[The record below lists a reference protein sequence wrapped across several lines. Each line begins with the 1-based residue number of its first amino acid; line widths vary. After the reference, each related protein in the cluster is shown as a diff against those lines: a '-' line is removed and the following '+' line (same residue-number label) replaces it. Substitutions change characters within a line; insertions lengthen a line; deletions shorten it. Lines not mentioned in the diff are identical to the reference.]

1 MRFEQEGVSL
11 WYGTPDAP
19 APGPGEAVHVGSDIT
34 ITVGV
39 RPIDTSNR
47 IEVLYRTNQG
57 PTKNIAANWL
67 RNDFSG
73 RAQYFSAHLPSFQA
87 GDMVEYTVICRFAG
101 RQVPS
106 SEEAK
111 QFASSFR
118 VIGPEFKPTLNL
130 TTKEELLPRNEQM
143 RSVRVPEIEPGQ
155 RKVTAVKQETS
166 NSVDI
171 SEKTEYKVHG
181 TIRDAYQRPLEEAKV
196 KVFDK
201 DIRSEQP
208 LGGPV
213 YTDEAGTYEVEYTQV
228 QFATTDKLAADI
240 IVRVYDQDGKLL
252 QESATYYNAPQQL
265 QVDLDL
271 SGKAY
276 QGPSEFVLMV
286 KSIKPFTGTLP
297 LAQLQE
303 DQQTQD
309 ITFLTNKTGL
319 ARDRIEALVIAFHFE
334 EDTKIAAHAYYGL
347 IRQGLPGDLLTQF
360 AASSPVTSFASRMSQ
375 TFDGLMR
382 ESTDSLMS
390 ALQQAIDA
398 NTIPYSVT
406 AELPGIKDA
415 LIAQQQRYLQTHPQ
429 AGATSDIQQKLTIAG
444 LQGEETTTFL
454 SLFTANTGTQS
465 TFWSTLA
472 QNPAFEAQKTAR
484 LQSVFELSALT
495 GEQIVLTEQL
505 VKTQNIQTPA
515 DLTQLAA
522 HTSQDWASILQNN
535 QIQPPAGIPGK
546 NDAEKLQNYAAELE
560 QNFTKKFPS
569 AAFAARIQND
579 SQSKIPNK
587 DAIARFLTANPDFDL
602 LTGHIG
608 QFLQLKSGAKGN
620 GVPNAST
627 PLQDTQFVNQL
638 RRTQRAFK
646 LSPTYAATNT
656 LLGDNIDSARKI
668 YQMGQNNF
676 VNKYGP
682 KLGVAEAKKI
692 FQRAT
697 TVHSQA
703 LALIGNLKSMADA
716 SHINVFPD
724 YSMMILESMTVEVPD
739 LDTLFGHSDF
749 CECDEC
755 RSVYG
760 AAAYL
765 TDALHYLD
773 KRLTSIQCA
782 VGQSASVKD
791 ALLRRRPDIGDIDL
805 ECANTNTTLPY
816 IDIVNE
822 VLEDFIKLPAV
833 TLNSS
838 FLPKFVAGP
847 IDGGLYSQIVA
858 QFKSAQYTNIAA
870 LLTTNATISEK
881 YQAQRFQND
890 DTCISEDHWIIR
902 DQFVVLKATDHQA
915 SGISLQLLHQTL
927 LSSDEISANSEYVN
941 LNTYNILKAAKRP
954 FSLPFDLFETEG
966 ELYLEKLG
974 TRKADLID
982 AFRKEH
988 DTSGPPTQ
996 ADLDMAFAY
1005 LNVNEKERT
1014 LIFQQDL
1021 LNQST
1026 YWGTLASGTSVELDL
1041 FQNATGLTYEQ
1052 VLELLNLTSINPA
1065 RDSVIV
1071 SDDLSCDT
1079 NKKHISNFTPT
1090 KFDIIHRFLRLW
1102 KKTTLTLEEL
1112 DAIVQAPTLG
1122 NGAILPT
1129 LAWQLQAFLHLQRL
1143 WSFSVFQLL
1152 ALYQNIDTT
1161 AASATAATDSLY
1173 NQLFQNRAVTN
1184 PLNPDFAIT
1193 QVTAVNPMPVTDI
1206 HKGLIVGALGI
1217 VPADLDTLIAKT
1229 DAKLSLGNL
1238 SYFYRMVQLSQ
1249 ALSLSITDLLVF
1261 LDLITVPPFKDPVT
1275 TYQFNSKWRTVVSS
1289 QFVADDLN
1297 YVLRHHN
1304 DGTGTLIT
1312 SDDLVAV
1319 ALSDLQGN
1327 MLQVRAATSVQD
1339 DPKGQL
1345 LKQWL
1350 VDPLLNWNSH
1360 IVDKLMDILST
1371 RDDIEYQQ
1379 KIDNNDD
1386 FLLNLRIRYHDQVLT
1401 ADLSDLPTLP
1411 GGISFQDA
1419 LPGSLASQISY
1430 DAANKQLQL
1439 IGYISANDQAAL
1451 LGISGSTSYQS
1462 AVNQLFNAQ
1471 QTSNTAD
1478 NIFFATAAEIN
1489 TNLRSLLSD
1498 KIANRYKLF
1507 LSKISPVYTALQQQS
1522 LIQKEICTWFK
1533 INKDVATAIE
1543 ASQSNIYT
1551 DFTDD
1556 TFVNKVNPLT
1566 PANYAAQFNWYQ
1578 KIAKICFIVG
1588 KLKLTSDDLTW
1599 LLHHAADINSLD
1611 FWKLPITEINGPIT
1625 TFDSFEVLVN
1635 VLKFEQRFPAV
1646 QAVSPTSTTTVSVY
1660 TVLKDV
1666 IDGDTLP
1673 NIEADLSALTGW
1685 TQEQLDQFINTPTN
1699 YLNLTLAPS
1708 ASSDLKDIRI
1718 LLRLLRCFNI
1728 MSSMRVKAADCVD
1741 WIKPS
1746 LTYDDAVKIKQTLK
1760 AQYEGNQWLNVTQP
1774 LQDKLRE
1781 AKRDAL
1787 VAYLLTNPPSG
1798 QVWQNSDDLYS
1809 FFLLDVEMSSCLLT
1823 SRIVQATNS
1832 VQLFVQRCFLNLE
1845 KEITV
1850 DIALDQ
1856 DWTQWQWMK
1865 NFRLWQANR
1874 KVFLYP
1880 ENWIEPELLP
1890 RTIKSSF
1897 FKDLENDL
1905 LQNDVTKD
1913 TVETAFLNY
1922 LEKLDGVS
1930 RLEVKVMWYEDAKK
1944 TLHVVARTYGGDPKT
1959 YYYRQFIEN
1968 RRWTPW
1974 VKIDQDIASD
1984 HIVLTV
1990 FNDRL
1995 YLFWAMFSEK
2005 SREVDSVS
2013 LPNAS
2018 QSPYTVD
2025 KPPKYWQIQ
2034 MAFTEYKN
2042 GKWTPKKVSNDDKT
2056 GWIIVNQGYDSS
2068 SGTFI
2073 PDKSDFIFTP
2083 LDIPAFD
2090 IKKYFNSDGTPKDP
2104 KNFMADIRRDT
2115 EAALS
2120 GNGDLCINCYLQ
2132 DHGYYNYVGTF
2143 DLDPCKGYPLYLYH
2157 YEGLR
2162 ITLFDRS
2169 NFNNMLDTEEQP
2181 ERGDQLSI
2189 NSAAIVRITPGTF
2202 RNLVPLQMGFF
2213 DRLINIIYRILNYK
2227 SSAIL
2232 ERELPVTV
2240 GTFMP
2245 FFHQDQTY
2253 TYFVQ
2258 PELSDDA
2265 DFEFTYSDLEDLFM
2279 AVLEGDTNKVQEIL
2293 ATFPRGK
2300 RLFFLDHFYNFY
2312 HPLVCF
2318 FIRTLYNHGIDGL
2331 MSRDTQLKGDVIF
2344 DNAPGKF
2351 DFKQTFD
2358 PTALVYTGSPIT
2370 YNLPGGPVTD
2380 QFPGYPKEDVDF
2392 NMRSGYS
2399 MYNWELFFHAPLMI
2413 AERLSQN
2420 LQFEDADR
2428 WFRYIFNPTD
2438 GSTWPSPDKY
2448 WVTKPFFI
2456 NVNDKYTQQRIENI
2470 MLGINTPEQPLVDD
2484 VTDWRNNPF
2493 QPHYI
2498 AEYRTVAYQKTTVMK
2513 YLDHLIA
2520 WGDSL
2525 YTQYTMESVAEATQ
2539 LYILAAQI
2547 LGSRPQV
2554 IPPAY
2559 QTPVDNYYQ
2568 LENKLDAFSNAL
2580 VDIENLLPLQEIA
2593 GYDGVVPTQQLPNL
2607 ETLYFCIPLNDKLM
2621 GYWDTVAD
2629 RLFKIRHCLNI
2640 EGKLVPL
2647 ALFAPPIDPGLLVRA
2662 AAAGLDIGSI
2672 LSDMNSPLPN
2682 YRFSVMIL
2690 KAVELCNEVKSLGS
2704 ALLQAMEKKDAEDMA
2719 LLRSTN
2725 GISLL
2730 NAVLTVKQKQVDDA
2744 THTLEGLQKQKELVQ
2759 IRSDYY
2765 QGLITAGLNRWETIA
2780 QALTQTAIV
2789 GEMAAVEI
2797 EFLGNI
2803 LALIPGFSL
2812 GVAGFGGSPT
2822 VTVSFGGEQLGAAMR
2837 AMAGAIRGTA
2847 GVMHSQAGVSST
2859 QATYERRKQ
2868 EWQFQLNTANKELE
2882 QLDKQILGAQV
2893 KLDIANQDLQN
2904 QQLQITHAQ
2913 SEDDFMHNKFSNTDL
2928 YAWMIGQIS
2937 TIYFQSYQLAYTLTR
2952 QAEQTFR
2959 YELALG
2965 DSSYITFG
2973 YWDSLKKGLLAGDKL
2988 MLDIRTM
2995 EKAYHDQNMR
3005 EYELTKHISLSQ
3017 LDPSALLL
3025 LKTSGEC
3032 WVNLPEELFDMD
3044 YPGHYMRRVKS
3055 LSLTIPC
3062 VVGPYTTISCT
3073 LTMTRNSMRVSNIGG
3088 DPTKYSRKV
3097 VSGVPADDPR
3107 FRDAVGSIQSIAISS
3122 AQNDNGLFEMN
3133 FRDERY
3139 LPFEGAGAISQWHLK
3154 LPAAVKQFDYSTIS
3168 DVVMHLKY
3176 TSRDGG
3182 DMLLSDATKSLN
3194 TKINTMLVALKDTG
3208 LMRVFS
3214 ARHEFPTQWYAFLN
3228 PASASDDQVLNL
3240 NIGKDRFPYFASVA
3254 PNLKIRSVEL
3264 VADSSLAS
3272 INGIQVTPTPLNTL
3286 PLNMTADGYYNTML
3300 RLILDYS
3307 ASKKDPG
3314 TWKVTNVAANPRLT
3328 SDQINDLIIIIH
3340 YEIS

>member
-1 MRFEQEGVSL
+1 MKE
-11 WYGTPDAP
+11 
-19 APGPGEAVHVGSDIT
+19 
-34 ITVGV
+34 
-39 RPIDTSNR
+39 
-47 IEVLYRTNQG
+47 
-57 PTKNIAANWL
+57 KIA
-67 RNDFSG
+67 S
-73 RAQYFSAHLPSFQA
+73 
-87 GDMVEYTVICRFAG
+87 
-101 RQVPS
+101 
-106 SEEAK
+106 
-111 QFASSFR
+111 
-118 VIGPEFKPTLNL
+118 
-130 TTKEELLPRNEQM
+130 
-143 RSVRVPEIEPGQ
+143 RVPEP
-155 RKVTAVKQETS
+155 
-166 NSVDI
+166 
-171 SEKTEYKVHG
+171 EKKEYNEYKVYG
-181 TIRDAYQRPLEEAKV
+181 TVRDAYQRPLEGAII

-201 DIRSEQP
+201 DIRSEQS
-208 LGGPV
+208 LGEPV
-213 YTDEAGTYEVEYTQV
+213 GTSEAGTYEVEYTQM
-228 QFATTDKLAADI
+228 QFAATDKLAADI
-240 IVRVYDQDGKLL
+240 IVRIYNQDDMLL
-252 QESATYYNAPQQL
+252 KESDIHYNAPRQL
-265 QVDLDL
+265 QVDIDL
-271 SGKAY
+271 SGETY
-276 QGPSEFVLMV
+276 QGPSEFEQMV
-286 KSIKPFTGTLP
+286 GGVKPFTGKLP
-297 LAQLQE
+297 LSQLKE
-303 DQQTQD
+303 DQKTQD

-319 ARDRIEALVIAFHFE
+319 AQDQIVALAMAFHFE
-334 EDTKIAAHAYYGL
+334 KDTGVAAPVYYGL
-347 IRQGLPGDLLTQF
+347 IRKGLPSDILTQL
-360 AASSPVTSFASRMSQ
+360 AADSPVTSFTSKMSQ
-375 TFDGLMR
+375 TFNGLMR
-382 ESTDSLMS
+382 ESIDTLMFG
-390 ALQQAIDA
+390 LQQAIDS

-406 AELPGIKDA
+406 AELPRIKEE
-415 LIAQQQRYLQTHPQ
+415 LLAQQQLYLKKHPQ
-429 AGATSDIQQKLTIAG
+429 TGAPSDLVQKLNIAG
-444 LQGEETTTFL
+444 LQGDEISTFV
-454 SLFTANTGTQS
+454 SLFSAHTGTQPA
-465 TFWSTLA
+465 FWSTLA
-472 QNPAFEAQKTAR
+472 NNPMFQVQKTAL
-484 LQSVFELSALT
+484 LQSVFSLSQLT
-495 GEQIVLTEQL
+495 GEQMVLTDQL
-505 VKTQNIQTPA
+505 VKAQNIKAPQ
-515 DLTQLAA
+515 DLSKLAA
-522 HTSQDWASILQNN
+522 NSTQDWVKILKANKVR
-535 QIQPPAGIPGK
+535 PPSAIPGK
-546 NDAEKLQNYAAELE
+546 NNTEKIQHYAAQLE
-560 QNFTKKFPS
+560 QNFTREFPS

-587 DAIARFLTANPDFDL
+587 DAIAGFLAANPDFDL

-608 QFLQLKSGAKGN
+608 QFLQLKSEAKDPVA
-620 GVPNAST
+620 VPVAGTTTSSA
-627 PLQDTQFVNQL
+627 PAQDTQFVNQL
-638 RRTQRAFK
+638 KRLQRVFK
-646 LSPTYAATNT
+646 LAPTYAATNT

-668 YQMGQNNF
+668 YHIGQNNF

-682 KLGVAEAKKI
+682 KLGAAEAQKV
-692 FQRAT
+692 FQKARAAY
-697 TVHSQA
+697 SQA
-703 LALIGNLKSMADA
+703 LALVGNLKSLSDA
-716 SHINVFPD
+716 SHLSVFPD
-724 YSMMILESMTVEVPD
+724 YNTMILDSMTVEVPD

-765 TDALHYLD
+765 TDALHFLNN
-773 KRLTSIQCA
+773 RSTSITCA
-782 VGQSASVKD
+782 VGQNASVKD

-822 VLEDFIKLPAV
+822 VLEDFVALPAV
-833 TLNSS
+833 TLDSS
-838 FLPKFVAGP
+838 FLPNFAAGP
-847 IDGGLYSQIVA
+847 IDAGLYSQIVA
-858 QFKSAQYTNIAA
+858 QFNASGQTNVAA
-870 LLTTNATISEK
+870 LLTTNATVSDK
-881 YQAQRFQND
+881 YQVQRLKDD
-890 DTCISEDHWIIR
+890 DTCVTEDHWVIR
-902 DQFVVLKATDHQA
+902 GQFVVLQATNQG
-915 SGISLQLLHQTL
+915 SSISVQLLHQTL
-927 LSSDEISANSEYVN
+927 LPSDEISANPEYVN
-941 LNTYNILKAAKRP
+941 LNTYTNLKAAQRP

-996 ADLDMAFAY
+996 ADLDMAYAY
-1005 LNVNEKERT
+1005 LNVNETERT
-1014 LIFQQDL
+1014 LISQQDL

-1026 YWGTLASGTSVELDL
+1026 YWGVLASGTSVELDL

-1065 RDSVIV
+1065 QNSVIV

-1079 NKKHISNFTPT
+1079 NKKHISNLTPT
-1090 KFDIIHRFLRLW
+1090 KFDVIHRFLRLW
-1102 KKTTLTLEEL
+1102 KKTTLSLEEL
-1112 DAIVQAPTLG
+1112 DAIVQAPALG
-1122 NGAILPT
+1122 NGAILPP
-1129 LAWQLQAFLHLQRL
+1129 LAWQLQAFLQLQGL

-1152 ALYQNIDTT
+1152 AFYQNIDTT
-1161 AASATAATDSLY
+1161 ATNSLY

-1193 QVTAVNPMPVTDI
+1193 QVTAGSPIAITDA

-1217 VPADLDTLIAKT
+1217 APGDLDTLIAKT
-1229 DAKLSLGNL
+1229 DGKLSLDNL

-1249 ALSLSITDLLVF
+1249 ALSLSIADLLVF
-1261 LDLITVPPFKDPVT
+1261 LDLIPVPPFKDPVT
-1275 TYQFNSKWRTVVSS
+1275 TYQFDSKWRTVVSS
-1289 QFVADDLN
+1289 RFAADDLN

-1304 DGTGTLIT
+1304 DSTGTLIT
-1312 SDDLVAV
+1312 SDDLVAI
-1319 ALSDLQGN
+1319 ALGDLQSN
-1327 MLQVRAATSVQD
+1327 MLQVRAATSAQD

-1345 LKQWL
+1345 LKKWL
-1350 VDPLLNWNSH
+1350 TDPLLNWNSH

-1371 RDDIEYQQ
+1371 RDDLEYQH

-1386 FLLNLRIRYHDQVLT
+1386 FLLNLRVQYHDQVLT
-1401 ADLSDLPTLP
+1401 ADLSALPPLP
-1411 GGISFQDA
+1411 PGVTFSDW

-1430 DAANKQLQL
+1430 DANNRRLQL
-1439 IGYISANDQAAL
+1439 IGYMSATDQATL
-1451 LGISGSTSYQS
+1451 LGLSGPGPYQD

-1478 NIFFATAAEIN
+1478 NIFFATAVDIN

-1498 KIANRYKLF
+1498 KIADRYKLF
-1507 LSKISPVYTALQQQS
+1507 LRKISPVYTALQQQS
-1522 LIQKEICTWFK
+1522 LVQKEICTWFK

-1543 ASQSNIYT
+1543 ASQPNIYT

-1556 TFVNKVNPLT
+1556 TFVKKVNPLT
-1566 PANYAAQFNWYQ
+1566 PANYAAQFSWYR

-1588 KLKLTSDDLTW
+1588 KLKLTADDLTW
-1599 LLHHAADINSLD
+1599 LLQHAADINSLD
-1611 FWKLPITEINGPIT
+1611 FWNLPITEINGPVT
-1625 TFDSFEVLVN
+1625 TFDSFEALVN
-1635 VLKFEQRFPAV
+1635 VLKFAQRFPAV
-1646 QAVSPTSTTTVSVY
+1646 QVVNSTSTTTVSVY
-1660 TVLKDV
+1660 TVLEDV
-1666 IDGDTLP
+1666 IDGATLP

-1685 TQEQLDQFINTPTN
+1685 AQDQLDQLINTPTN
-1699 YLNLTLAPS
+1699 YLNLTLAPP

-1718 LLRLLRCFNI
+1718 LLRLVRCFNI
-1728 MSSMRVKAADCVD
+1728 MNSMRVKAADCVA
-1741 WIKPS
+1741 WTKPS

-1760 AQYEGNQWLNVTQP
+1760 AQYEGDQWLNVTQP
-1774 LQDKLRE
+1774 LQGKLRE

-1787 VAYLLTNPPSG
+1787 VAYLLANPPSG

-1809 FFLLDVEMSSCLLT
+1809 FFLLDVEMNSCLLT

-1890 RTIKSSF
+1890 QIIKSSF
-1897 FKDLENDL
+1897 FKELENDL

-1913 TVETAFLNY
+1913 SVETAFLNY

-1930 RLEVKVMWYEDAKK
+1930 RLEVKAMWYEDAKR
-1944 TLHVVARTYGGDPKT
+1944 TLHVVARTYGGDPKI

-2005 SREVDSVS
+2005 SWEVDSVT
-2013 LPNAS
+2013 LPDTS
-2018 QSPYTVD
+2018 KPSYPVD
-2025 KPPKYWQIQ
+2025 KPKKYWQIQ

-2042 GKWTPKKVSNDDKT
+2042 GKWTPKKVSNNDKT
-2056 GWIIVNQGYDSS
+2056 GWIIVGQTYVGQTYDSS
-2068 SGTFI
+2068 TGTYIPTYI
-2073 PDKSDFIFTP
+2073 PDKSDFVFTP
-2083 LDIPAFD
+2083 LDMPAFD

-2104 KNFMADIRRDT
+2104 NNFMADIRKDI

-2120 GNGDLCINCYLQ
+2120 GNGDLRINCYQ
-2132 DHGYYNYVGTF
+2132 QNNGYYMYKGTF
-2143 DLDPCKGYPLYLYH
+2143 DLDPCKGYPLVVQDY
-2157 YEGLR
+2157 GWLR

-2169 NFNNMLDTEEQP
+2169 TFNNMLDTEQTEP
-2181 ERGDQLSI
+2181 PSDPLSV
-2189 NSAAIVRITPGTF
+2189 NSVAIVRITPGTF
-2202 RNLVPLQMGFF
+2202 RNLVSLQMGFF
-2213 DRLINIIYRILNYK
+2213 DRLINIIYRILYALHYK
-2227 SSAIL
+2227 TYATSELSSRQ
-2232 ERELPVTV
+2232 RELPVTV

-2279 AVLEGDTNKVQEIL
+2279 AVLEGDTHKVQEIL
-2293 ATFPRGK
+2293 ATFPRRK
-2300 RLFFLDHFYNFY
+2300 QLFFLDHFYNFY
-2312 HPLVCF
+2312 HPLVCY
-2318 FIRTLYNHGIDGL
+2318 FIRTLYNQGIDGL
-2331 MSRDTQLKGDVIF
+2331 MRRDTQLKGDVIF
-2344 DNAPGKF
+2344 DNDPAKF
-2351 DFKQTFD
+2351 DFKQTFN

-2380 QFPGYPKEDVDF
+2380 QYPGYPKEDVDF
-2392 NMRSGYS
+2392 DMRSGYS
-2399 MYNWELFFHAPLMI
+2399 VYNWELFFHAPLMI

-2428 WFRYIFNPTD
+2428 WFKYIFNPTD
-2438 GSTWPSPDKY
+2438 GSTWPSPDRY

-2498 AEYRTVAYQKTTVMK
+2498 AQYRTVAYQKTTVMK

-2525 YTQYTMESVAEATQ
+2525 YRQYTMESVAEATQ

-2547 LGSRPQV
+2547 LGPRPQV

-2559 QTPVDNYYQ
+2559 QTPVDNYDQ

-2580 VDIENLLPLQEIA
+2580 VDLENLLPLQEVV

-2607 ETLYFCIPLNDKLM
+2607 ETLYFCIPLNEKLM
-2621 GYWDTVAD
+2621 GYWDTVTK
-2629 RLFKIRHCLNI
+2629 RLFNIRHCLNI
-2640 EGKLVPL
+2640 EGQLVPL
-2647 ALFAPPIDPGLLVRA
+2647 ALFAPSIDPGLLVRA

-2682 YRFSVMIL
+2682 YRFSVMIQ
-2690 KAVELCNEVKSLGS
+2690 KAVEFCIEVKSLGS

-2730 NAVLTVKQKQVDDA
+2730 NAVLMIKQKQVDDA

-2765 QGLITAGLNRWETIA
+2765 QGLITAGLNSWETGSLNLVQAAIA
-2780 QALTQTAIV
+2780 
-2789 GEMAAVEI
+2789 GEQAAVVI
-2797 EFLGNI
+2797 EYLGNV
-2803 LALIPGFSL
+2803 LALIPDFNL
-2812 GVAGFGGSPT
+2812 GASGFGGSPH
-2822 VTVSFGGEQLGAAMR
+2822 VAAKFGGQQLGEAMR

-2847 GVMHSQAGVSST
+2847 GVMHSQANVSST
-2859 QATYERRKQ
+2859 QATYERRKE

-2882 QLDKQILGAQV
+2882 QLDKQILAAQV

-2904 QQLQITHAQ
+2904 QQLQIANAQ
-2913 SEDDFMHNKFSNTDL
+2913 AEDAFMHNKFTNTDL

-2937 TIYFQSYQLAYTLTR
+2937 TIYFQSYQLAYALAK

-2973 YWDSLKKGLLAGDKL
+2973 YWNSLKKGLLAGDQL
-2988 MLDIRTM
+2988 MLDIRNM
-2995 EKAYHDQNMR
+2995 EKAYYDQNMR

-3017 LDPSALLL
+3017 LDPSALQL
-3025 LKTSGEC
+3025 LKTNGEC
-3032 WVNLPEELFDMD
+3032 WINLPEELFDMD

-3062 VVGPYTTISCT
+3062 VAGPYTTISCT
-3073 LTMTRNSMRVSNIGG
+3073 LTMTRNSMRVSNTGG
-3088 DPTKYSRKV
+3088 DPTKYSRKM

-3107 FRDAVGSIQSIAISS
+3107 FRDSVGSIQSIAVSS

-3182 DMLLSDATKSLN
+3182 DILLSDATTSLN
-3194 TKINTMLVALKDTG
+3194 TQINKMLVALNDTG

-3214 ARHEFPTQWYAFLN
+3214 ARHEFPTEWYAFLN
-3228 PASASDDQVLNL
+3228 PASASDDQVLTL
-3240 NIGKDRFPYFASVA
+3240 NISKDRFPYFASVA
-3254 PNLKIRSVEL
+3254 PNLKITSVEL
-3264 VADSSLAS
+3264 VADTSLAS
-3272 INGIQVTPTPLNTL
+3272 INGIQVTPTPLNTP
-3286 PLNMTADGYYNTML
+3286 PLKMTAGPYSTML
-3300 RLILDYS
+3300 WLSLDYS

-3328 SDQINDLIIIIH
+3328 SDQLNDLIIIIH